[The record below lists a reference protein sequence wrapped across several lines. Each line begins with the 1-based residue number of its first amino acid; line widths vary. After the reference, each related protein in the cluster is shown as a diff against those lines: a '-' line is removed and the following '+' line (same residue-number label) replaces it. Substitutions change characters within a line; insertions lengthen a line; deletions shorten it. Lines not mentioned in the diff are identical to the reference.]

1 MIGGSIF
8 DIVTSVSEPEIH
20 SDGRTHPGSVSFGLG
35 GVGRNLADA
44 LACFDD
50 DPVFISAVGDDEQVK
65 KCKVQCSCSGWP
77 TGNGKKLSN
86 CQACSLAQLCLS
98 PA

>member
-77 TGNGKKLSN
+77 THVVF
-86 CQACSLAQLCLS
+86 
-98 PA
+98 